1 MLERRLIFVSGK
13 GGVGKSAVAAGL
25 ALAAVRQGR
34 RVLAI
39 SMVGDGGGLTAH
51 LGGPPLE
58 FDAQEIR
65 PGLSAL
71 RIDRS
76 KALIEYLVVQAGVPA
91 IAAFGPIARAFDSLA
106 SAAPAIREIVTI
118 GKVLWEA
125 KQDTWDL
132 VVADGPPT
140 GQMGSYLTAPA
151 TISEL
156 VPTGRIREQVS
167 WMKRNLG
174 DPEHCGLVLV
184 SLAEELPVTETLET
198 AAWLQEADIVPPPL
212 VVANRV
218 LSPLKLPTSIPAGP
232 IGDAARLHSSLH
244 EEQTRWMARLDPE
257 RELPFQFGVFTAP
270 EVAAHLAD
278 EVETW

>member
-1 MLERRLIFVSGK
+1 
-13 GGVGKSAVAAGL
+13 
-25 ALAAVRQGR
+25 
-34 RVLAI
+34 
-39 SMVGDGGGLTAH
+39 MVGDGGGLTAH

-58 FDAQEIR
+58 FETQEIR

-125 KQDTWDL
+125 KQDRWDL

-151 TISEL
+151 TILEL
-156 VPTGRIREQVS
+156 VPTGRIREQVA
-167 WMKRNLG
+167 WMSADLAN
-174 DPEHCGLVLV
+174 PEHCGLVLV

-198 AAWLQEADIVPPPL
+198 LAWLQEEHVVPPPL
-212 VVANRV
+212 LVANRV
-218 LSPLKLPTSIPAGP
+218 LDRLAVPKSIPAGP
-232 IGDAARLHSSLH
+232 VAEAARLHASLF
-244 EEQTRWMARLDPE
+244 EEQTRWMKPLKPDHR
-257 RELPFQFGVFTAP
+257 LPFQFGLFTAP
-270 EVAAHLAD
+270 EVTAHLAD